1 MKIDLGSPLKSK
13 LDLTMWWGI
22 VALLGLLIFSTA
34 AGQTLLIL
42 LILLGLFRIIRMKNI
57 SIIKNPITITFIVF
71 IGMRILSIIF
81 SEFPDLS
88 VHSLNK
94 EIFFYL
100 IFFVFLFELSQYDEK
115 KIRFLFQIL
124 IIAAILASL
133 VGISKVFFGISE
145 RAKSTT
151 SGYSTLGM
159 FLSVIFAMV
168 FALGKNKEFFPSRIS
183 WIIALLIIASGI
195 LFTFNRS
202 NWISVTLVILIIGLY
217 RERNV
222 LGSFIIIFALVI
234 FLIPS
239 LTDRFGQIIHF
250 AEHLSDRDVLWRG
263 ALMIWDQHPILG
275 FGTKSFNEIF
285 LLPNQLVDKGVGG
298 WHNEYLQIYLE
309 SGLLGLMA
317 FWGLSFSIFWGGLKT
332 LRSYRCEKRNFELML
347 VILASMTTFYLNTIT
362 GGFMFDPIVKVIF
375 FFLLALECVLIDSQM
390 NKAVLAKK

>member
-100 IFFVFLFELSQYDEK
+100 IFFVFLFELSRYDEK
-115 KIRFLFQIL
+115 KLHFLFQML
-124 IIAAILASL
+124 IIAAILASI
-133 VGISKVFFGISE
+133 VGFSKVFFGISE

-159 FLSVIFAMV
+159 FLSVIFAIV
-168 FALGKNKEFFPSRIS
+168 FTLGKSKEFFPSRI
-183 WIIALLIIASGI
+183 WWLITLLVIAMGI

-202 NWISVTLVILIIGLY
+202 NWISVGLIILIVGLY
-217 RERNV
+217 RERKV
-222 LGSFIIIFALVI
+222 LSGLIIILALVI

-239 LTDRFGQIIHF
+239 LTDRFGQIVHF
-250 AEHLSDRDVLWRG
+250 TQHLSDRDVLWRG

-275 FGTKSFNEIF
+275 FGTRTFNEIF
-285 LLPNQLVDKGVGG
+285 LLHDQLADKGVGG

-309 SGLLGLMA
+309 SGILGLVT
-317 FWGLSFSIFWGGLKT
+317 FLWLLFSFF
-332 LRSYRCEKRNFELML
+332 
-347 VILASMTTFYLNTIT
+347 
-362 GGFMFDPIVKVIF
+362 IVNEYFSKF
-375 FFLLALECVLIDSQM
+375 HDFQ
-390 NKAVLAKK
+390 

>member
-133 VGISKVFFGISE
+133 VGISKVFIGISE

-159 FLSVIFAMV
+159 FLSVIFAIV
-168 FALGKNKEFFPSRIS
+168 FTLGKSKEFFPSRI
-183 WIIALLIIASGI
+183 WWLITLLVIAMGI

-217 RERNV
+217 RERKV
-222 LGSFIIIFALVI
+222 LGSFIIIFTLVI
-234 FLIPS
+234 FLIPN
-239 LTDRFGQIIHF
+239 LTDRFAQIIHF

-275 FGTKSFNEIF
+275 FGTRTFNEIF
-285 LLPNQLVDKGVGG
+285 LLHDQLADKGVGG

-309 SGLLGLMA
+309 SGILGLVT
-317 FWGLSFSIFWGGLKT
+317 FLWLLFSIFYWGIKKMKSGSTENNKFDLTFAVLAGL
-332 LRSYRCEKRNFELML
+332 
-347 VILASMTTFYLNTIT
+347 SMFYFNSIT
-362 GGFMFDPIVKVIF
+362 GGFLLDPISKVLF
-375 FFLLALECVLIDSQM
+375 FFLLALECILINSQM
-390 NKAVLAKK
+390 NKATLSKK